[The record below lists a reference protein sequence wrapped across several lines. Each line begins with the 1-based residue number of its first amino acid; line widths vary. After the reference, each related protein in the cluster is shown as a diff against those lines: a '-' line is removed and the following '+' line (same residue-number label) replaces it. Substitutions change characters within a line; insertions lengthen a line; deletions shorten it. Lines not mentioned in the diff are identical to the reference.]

1 MPAVTCSKFFF
12 KHARNQKSAMEGG
25 RCGGLGA
32 DPPTTGGNW
41 GRGQGP
47 QPPEAYGVG
56 ADPPSL
62 EKFLFFWQK

>member
-1 MPAVTCSKFFF
+1 MRVTKNLQS
-12 KHARNQKSAMEGG
+12 GG

-32 DPPTTGGNW
+32 DPPTTEGNW

-47 QPPEAYGVG
+47 QPPEALGVG
-56 ADPPSL
+56 ADPPAL